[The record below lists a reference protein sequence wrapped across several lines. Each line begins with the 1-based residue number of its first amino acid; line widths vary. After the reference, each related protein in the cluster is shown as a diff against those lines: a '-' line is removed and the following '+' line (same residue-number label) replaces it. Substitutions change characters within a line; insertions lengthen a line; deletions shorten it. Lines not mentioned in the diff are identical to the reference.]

1 MCGTA
6 SCRTPEGTVSRDG
19 RYLPGVKQAH
29 HLVGA
34 PRWFIS
40 YALRIDTLTFLFTDI
55 EGSTRLLQ
63 ELGERYADVLMEHY
77 WLLRQAFRSHG
88 GVEQGTQ
95 GDSFF
100 YVFPSASAA
109 VSAAADAQHALGTG
123 PPRVRMGI
131 HTGEAI
137 LTAEGYAGL
146 DVHKAARVAA
156 AAHGGQV
163 VLSREARVQ
172 IDSAIPLLDLG
183 EHRLKDFDEP
193 VWLFQFGTNTF
204 PPLRTTSNTNLP
216 QLASSFVG
224 RRREAHAVS
233 SLIRN
238 GSRLVTLT
246 GSGGSGK
253 TRLAI
258 EVAAGLVPEF
268 RAGVFWVGLAPLREP
283 GLVIET
289 IGRSLGAKTGLAAH
303 VGEREMLL
311 LLDNLEQVIGI
322 APELSI
328 LLEACPNLSL
338 LVTSRELLRIRGEV
352 EYLVL
357 PLADAEA
364 VELFCAR
371 ARVAPDATVA
381 DLCRALD
388 NLPLAVELAAA
399 RSSVLSPAQA
409 YARLSGRLDVFK
421 GGRDADP
428 RQQTLRATIEWS
440 HELLGAVEQ
449 HLFACLAV
457 FAAGFTLEAAEQVIG
472 VALDSLQALVDKSLL
487 RHTAERF
494 WMLETIREYAV
505 ERLDEL
511 DEAAELRRRH
521 AEHFLVLAER
531 AESELAGERQ
541 AEWLELLERD
551 YANLRSALAWL
562 LGSETPE
569 LGVRLAGALSQFWS
583 KRGYLAEGRLRLA
596 EALAVCDRG
605 KEQAKVLFSAALLA
619 TLQGDWP
626 EGRRLSEHCH
636 QLSLQIG
643 ELLLAARSLLT
654 LGRVTVAEGD
664 HVRACSLF
672 EAAVDLAT
680 GIDDATTIA
689 MARFNLGYASLSA
702 GDYVRARKEI
712 QDALAHFEKNAD
724 PYGTSRALA
733 GLGSVALQ
741 EGSPDEAIA
750 HLRQSLVISR
760 TLGDRDDIV
769 WALQLLGVAAVG
781 SQSEKA
787 ARLLGSAEVLREM
800 LGVSLSGTE
809 LALHERAVASLR
821 SAFDA
826 ETLTRA
832 WSIGRD
838 MALAQAIE
846 QALDND

>member
-1 MCGTA
+1 
-6 SCRTPEGTVSRDG
+6 
-19 RYLPGVKQAH
+19 
-29 HLVGA
+29 
-34 PRWFIS
+34 
-40 YALRIDTLTFLFTDI
+40 
-55 EGSTRLLQ
+55 
-63 ELGERYADVLMEHY
+63 MEHY
-77 WLLRQAFRSHG
+77 RVLREAFRAHG

-109 VSAAADAQHALGTG
+109 VLAAADAQHALGSG
-123 PPRVRMGI
+123 FPRVRMGI

-137 LTAEGYAGL
+137 LTAEGYTGL

-172 IDSAIPLLDLG
+172 IDSTVPLFDLG

-193 VWLFQFGTNTF
+193 VWLFQFGTDTF
-204 PPLRTTSNTNLP
+204 PPLRTVSNTNLP
-216 QLASSFVG
+216 QLVSSFVG
-224 RRREAHAVS
+224 RQQEAHEVGALV
-233 SLIRN
+233 RN

-258 EVAAGLVPEF
+258 EVAAGLVSDF

-283 GLVIET
+283 GLVTET
-289 IGRSLGAKTGLAAH
+289 IARTLGAKAGLASHIGA
-303 VGEREMLL
+303 GEMLL
-311 LLDNLEQVIGI
+311 LLDNLEQVIEV

-328 LLEACPNLSL
+328 LLEACPNLFL
-338 LVTSRELLRIRGEV
+338 LVTSRELFRVRGEV

-357 PLADAEA
+357 PLADPEA

-409 YARLSGRLDVFK
+409 YARLSGRLDIFK

-440 HELLGAVEQ
+440 HDLLGSVEQ
-449 HLFACLAV
+449 RLFACLGV
-457 FAAGFTLEAAEQVIG
+457 FAGGFTLEAAEQVADA
-472 VALDSLQALVDKSLL
+472 ALDNLQALVDKSLL
-487 RHTAERF
+487 RHTGERF

-511 DEAAELRRRH
+511 DAAAELRRRH
-521 AEHFLVLAER
+521 AEHFLALAER
-531 AESELAGERQ
+531 AESELARERQ

-551 YANLRSALAWL
+551 YANLRSALACS
-562 LGSETPE
+562 LGSEAPE
-569 LGVRLAGALSQFWS
+569 LGVRLASALSQFWS
-583 KRGYLAEGRLRLA
+583 KRGYLSEGRRWLSD
-596 EALAVCDRG
+596 ALAVSGGGQAR
-605 KEQAKVLFSAALLA
+605 AKVLFSAALLA

-626 EGRRLSEHCH
+626 EAKRLSEDCH
-636 QLSLQIG
+636 ELSLQIG
-643 ELLLAARSLLT
+643 EPRLAARSLLT

-664 HVRACSLF
+664 HLRACSLLE
-672 EAAVDLAT
+672 EAVELAT
-680 GIDDATTIA
+680 EIDDTTTLA
-689 MARFNLGYASLSA
+689 MAHFNLGYASLSA
-702 GDYVRARKEI
+702 GDYARARKEI
-712 QDALAHFEKNAD
+712 QAASADFDKNAD
-724 PYGTSRALA
+724 LYGTSRSLA

-741 EGSPDEAIA
+741 EGCPGEAVA

-760 TLGDRDDIV
+760 RLGDQDDIV
-769 WALQLLGVAAVG
+769 WALQLLGVAAAE

-787 ARLLGSAEVLREM
+787 AQLLGSAEVLRET

-809 LALHERAVASLR
+809 LALHERAVTSLR
-821 SAFDA
+821 SALQSDV
-826 ETLTRA
+826 LTTA
-832 WSIGRD
+832 WAIGRD

-846 QALDND
+846 QALAAD